1 MPKIKKIYDK
11 GFTTQCNVLIE
22 DTRPTWKAKGIFQY
36 LWSRPDDWVYYQ
48 EEVATHAADGV
59 KSLRSGLKELEK
71 YGYLKRSRV
80 RENGKFKEPI
90 WELCEDPEKAEKI
103 RKASRKPNNSAIL
116 PKGQKG
122 ILVESPG
129 NSAISPKGQK
139 GILVRNPGKSTFSP
153 KGRNGTL
160 LNTNL
165 NQTVGSSKYA
175 ASKAAQTE
183 EQILAKN
190 RSEHSLDDPKGISQ
204 AKNLWNDIWGKPSS
218 FVEKQISQW
227 VNEFG
232 IDVVAHAFNYAK
244 WKVEQASAAGSYLA
258 KVFDNY
264 RQNNVQTASQ
274 AAEADAM
281 NLHRSKLSQ
290 RAKQSDST
298 TTPSKGESSRKD
310 DLKNLIKDE
319 PEAICYRAARL
330 AKINL
335 SGADQQ
341 ALNEFVRRLGPKL
354 VLNAIEVAK
363 QETRY
368 QYPSW
373 GFLRS
378 ILRRYEAQG
387 IKTVEDVKSDDSNM
401 PSKGNSK
408 RYKRHKPIKEPM
420 PEWSRKSKEE
430 LYKKADPEAIRKL
443 KERIANR
450 NKGRKKASG

>member
-1 MPKIKKIYDK
+1 MAKIKHRVRQKYTVINNTLYDDK
-11 GFTTQCNVLIE
+11 RLKLDDIGLFDFL
-22 DTRPTWKAKGIFQY
+22 FHF
-36 LWSRPDDWVYYQ
+36 PDDWTFR
-48 EEVATHAADGV
+48 EVDLANRTASGRT
-59 KSLRSGLKELEK
+59 SLRTALKHLEK
-71 YGYLKRSRV
+71 YGYVKRERV
-80 RENGKFKEPI
+80 RNE
-90 WELCEDPEKAEKI
+90 
-103 RKASRKPNNSAIL
+103 
-116 PKGQKG
+116 KGQLVSVNW
-122 ILVESPG
+122 ILDDQGKLGDNSVSKKNKKNKSP
-129 NSAISPKGQK
+129 SKDKQK
-139 GILVRNPGKSTFSP
+139 QKLETPTSEKQMLEKQKSEID
-153 KGRNGTL
+153 RL
-160 LNTNL
+160 LNTNSTNYL
-165 NQTVGSSKYA
+165 VGSKYA

-183 EQILAKN
+183 EQILAK
-190 RSEHSLDDPKGISQ
+190 Q
-204 AKNLWNDIWGKPSS
+204 AYNLWNDIWGKPSL

-298 TTPSKGESSRKD
+298 TTPSKGKSSRKD

-387 IKTVEDVKSDDSNM
+387 IKTVEDVESDDSNM

-450 NKGRKKASG
+450 NKGRKEASG